1 MRNVREFINA
11 VLVCTMALGLVC
23 FLKYGDIEFI
33 YIALGCGSVF
43 ALSIKLTPKPAPQ
56 VDVKWM
62 EVKLQAVRHGDEFFI
77 KNLETGTM
85 RPSSRDEVSELWN
98 KGQITIK

>member
-1 MRNVREFINA
+1 MKNVREFINA

-43 ALSIKLTPKPAPQ
+43 ALSIKLTPKPKVEEQ
-56 VDVKWM
+56 VI
-62 EVKLQAVRHGDEFFI
+62 LQAVRHGDEFFI
-77 KNLETGTM
+77 KNVLTGSL
-85 RPSSRDEVSELWN
+85 RPSSREEVSDLWC
-98 KGQITIK
+98 KGQIEFK